1 MAVAIDLTGHAALV
15 TGGSRGLG
23 AATCRTLARAGARV
37 AVHYASARDKA
48 DVVVREIID
57 AGGVAVA
64 VGGDF
69 KDAAAP
75 GAAVAAARA
84 TLGPITIIVN
94 NVGREEALGDILDLG
109 WPAFQSMLDLNVRS
123 AYLTAQAAASDM
135 KSREWGRI
143 VNVLSIAAH
152 DYPKSMGAYTTAKGA
167 FASFTRAMAV
177 ELGAWNVTVNSVS
190 PGWIPVE
197 RHGPMSLPG
206 RMATAAR
213 TPLGHLGVP
222 DDVANTIAFLA
233 SDLASFIT
241 GVEVPVCGGI
251 HLIG

>member
-1 MAVAIDLTGHAALV
+1 
-15 TGGSRGLG
+15 
-23 AATCRTLARAGARV
+23 
-37 AVHYASARDKA
+37 VHYASARDKA

-69 KDAAAP
+69 KDATAP

-84 TLGPITIIVN
+84 TLGPIDIVVN
-94 NVGREEALGDILDLG
+94 NVGREEALGDILELG
-109 WPAFQSMLDLNVRS
+109 WPAFQAMLDLNVRS
-123 AYLTAQAAASDM
+123 AYLTAQAAAPDM
-135 KSREWGRI
+135 KSRKWGRI

-152 DYPKSMGAYTTAKGA
+152 DYPRSMGAYTTAKGA
-167 FASFTRAMAV
+167 LASFTRAMAV
-177 ELGAWNVTVNSVS
+177 EMGAWNVTVNSVS

-233 SDLASFIT
+233 SDLAGFIT
-241 GVEVPVCGGI
+241 GVEVPVCGGV

>member
-1 MAVAIDLTGHAALV
+1 M
-15 TGGSRGLG
+15 
-23 AATCRTLARAGARV
+23 
-37 AVHYASARDKA
+37 
-48 DVVVREIID
+48 
-57 AGGVAVA
+57 
-64 VGGDF
+64 
-69 KDAAAP
+69 DAAAP

-123 AYLTAQAAASDM
+123 AYLTAQAAAPDM

>member
-1 MAVAIDLTGHAALV
+1 
-15 TGGSRGLG
+15 
-23 AATCRTLARAGARV
+23 
-37 AVHYASARDKA
+37 
-48 DVVVREIID
+48 
-57 AGGVAVA
+57 

-69 KDAAAP
+69 KDASAP

-84 TLGPITIIVN
+84 TLGPIDIVVN

-109 WPAFQSMLDLNVRS
+109 WPAFQTMLDLNVRS
-123 AYLTAQAAASDM
+123 AYLTAQAAAPDM
-135 KSREWGRI
+135 KSRKWGRI
-143 VNVLSIAAH
+143 VNVLTIAAH

-177 ELGAWNVTVNSVS
+177 EMGTWNVTVNSVS

-206 RMATAAR
+206 RVATAAR

-222 DDVANTIAFLA
+222 DDVANAIAFLA
-233 SDLASFIT
+233 SDLAGFIT
-241 GVEVPVCGGI
+241 GVEVPVCGGV